1 MDTYREVVSP
11 RPAEGSDNVI
21 SLIRQLTEQAA
32 QLAQQQAELIRA
44 EVSESVNGLK
54 LGVASMAGAAVVAI
68 AGLGVLLMG
77 LAYALAEVIDLWA
90 ATLIVAAVTLL
101 IAFLMFMSGRKK
113 MASASF
119 DIERSRRTIAR
130 APSAV
135 TGHADGIGHS

>member
-1 MDTYREVVSP
+1 MDYDRDVISA
-11 RPAEGSDNVI
+11 RPAESGDTVI

-77 LAYALAEVIDLWA
+77 LAYALAEVMELWA
-90 ATLIVAAVTLL
+90 ATLIVAVATLL
-101 IAFLMFMSGRKK
+101 LALVMFMSGRKK
-113 MASASF
+113 MTAANF
-119 DIERSRRTIAR
+119 DVERSRRTIAR

-135 TGHADGIGHS
+135 TGHADGIGRS